1 MSALIVF
8 WKVFVMSD
16 SINELYDQG
25 LEKYQ
30 AGEPIEDLIAYFS
43 DLRDRAPKN
52 SAVLCSLAWLYLL
65 ADKPNA
71 ALKVAQKSVKFDKQA
86 PQARINLAI
95 ALLESGKSGV
105 REQIEAA
112 QEIIGLSSQLRDE
125 IIKNLDDGLARKP
138 DWKAVNRVKNWLS

>member
-1 MSALIVF
+1 
-8 WKVFVMSD
+8 MSD
-16 SINELYDQG
+16 LINELYDKG

-65 ADKPNA
+65 ADQPNA
-71 ALKVAQKSVKFDKQA
+71 ALKIAQKSVKLDKQA

-105 REQIEAA
+105 REHIEAA
-112 QEIIGLSSQLRDE
+112 QEIIGLSSQLRED
-125 IIKNLDDGLARKP
+125 IIQNLDDGLARKP

>member
-1 MSALIVF
+1 
-8 WKVFVMSD
+8 MSD

-65 ADKPNA
+65 ADKPSA

-112 QEIIGLSSQLRDE
+112 QEIIGLSSQLQQE
-125 IIKNLDDGLARKP
+125 IIQNLDDGLARKP
-138 DWKAVNRVKNWLS
+138 DWKAVNRVKNWIS

>member
-1 MSALIVF
+1 MSE
-8 WKVFVMSD
+8 

-30 AGEPIEDLIAYFS
+30 AGEPIADLIEYFR

-52 SAVLCSLAWLYLL
+52 SAVWCSLAWLYLL
-65 ADKPNA
+65 ADKPNS
-71 ALKVAQKSVKFDKQA
+71 ALKAAQKSVKLDQQA

-95 ALLESGKSGV
+95 ALLEAGKSGV
-105 REQIEAA
+105 REQVEAA
-112 QEIIGLSSQLRDE
+112 QEVIGMSSQLREE

-138 DWKAVNRVKNWLS
+138 DWKAVTRVKNWISE

>member
-1 MSALIVF
+1 MN
-8 WKVFVMSD
+8 D

-112 QEIIGLSSQLRDE
+112 QEIIGLSSQLREE
-125 IIKNLDDGLARKP
+125 IIQNLDDGLARKP

>member
-1 MSALIVF
+1 MSALIVL
-8 WKVFVMSD
+8 WKVFVMND

-112 QEIIGLSSQLRDE
+112 QEIIGLSSQLREE
-125 IIKNLDDGLARKP
+125 IIQNLDDGLARKP